1 LVGMAR
7 ESTTVVIEKTSALAK
22 AKGVLMTVAYRFRNR
37 HGEWKDNTRE
47 VYDNGNSAVVLPY
60 DPDRGTIHFTSQIPP
75 TTLLRFKIQLE
86 YVAATMLSASAVG
99 RISDAGKF
107 ANAIS
112 ARKAVPP
119 ACPTVAFIRDMRPMS
134 RANNGKFRFEG

>member
-1 LVGMAR
+1 MA
-7 ESTTVVIEKTSALAK
+7 
-22 AKGVLMTVAYRFRNR
+22 
-37 HGEWKDNTRE
+37 WKDNTRE

-60 DPDRGTIHFTSQIPP
+60 DPDRGTILLTSQIPP

-86 YVAATMLSASAVG
+86 YFAATMLSASAVG

-107 ANAIS
+107 ANDIN

-119 ACPTVAFIRDMRPMS
+119 ASPTVAYSRDMRPMS

>member
-1 LVGMAR
+1 
-7 ESTTVVIEKTSALAK
+7 
-22 AKGVLMTVAYRFRNR
+22 MTVAYRFRNR

-60 DPDRGTIHFTSQIPP
+60 DPDRGTILLTSQIPP

-86 YVAATMLSASAVG
+86 YFAATMLSASAVG

-119 ACPTVAFIRDMRPMS
+119 ACPTVAYIRDMRPMS